1 MTGPNKVAVLSLGL
15 TKGGQRQG
23 ALESAAL
30 GVEGPLRLLWKWEK
44 TCKALRPYSLRRGGA
59 THWFRHGSLD
69 KLMLQ
74 GRWAVPKTAKVYINE
89 GLAILA
95 EIDVPVSLLK
105 PYLSNY
111 RAAIR

>member
-1 MTGPNKVAVLSLGL
+1 
-15 TKGGQRQG
+15 
-23 ALESAAL
+23 
-30 GVEGPLRLLWKWEK
+30 
-44 TCKALRPYSLRRGGA
+44 
-59 THWFRHGSLD
+59 
-69 KLMLQ
+69 MLQ